1 MLILSL
7 CLQPVRP
14 VILKPSQDLLAAA
27 PVQPIATQESQAP
40 PTARVTLVSIEPTQ
54 TRRTVPA
61 HVSPSAFHLFF
72 FIIVISDNTE
82 TSCPTFPIM
91 QLESV
96 FH

>member
-40 PTARVTLVSIEPTQ
+40 PTAHVTLVSIEPTR

-61 HVSPSAFHLFF
+61 HVSAFHLFF

>member
-14 VILKPSQDLLAAA
+14 GILKPSQDLLAAA

-40 PTARVTLVSIEPTQ
+40 PTAHVTLVSIEPTR

-61 HVSPSAFHLFF
+61 HVSAFHLFF